1 MRNPWIWLV
10 AIFLFSNGVQAFA
23 GDEREVSKTKAK
35 TQPNIPAES
44 KAKTTRPKP
53 DSAEMPVDPLE
64 KKTET
69 LRNQVRVKT
78 EMPPDDFGKSMQK
91 K

>member
-1 MRNPWIWLV
+1 MRNPWIWLG
-10 AIFLFSNGVQAFA
+10 AIFLFSNGIQSFA
-23 GDEREVSKTKAK
+23 GDEREISKTRAK
-35 TQPNIPAES
+35 TQSNIQAES
-44 KAKTTRPKP
+44 KAKTARPKM

-64 KKTET
+64 KKAEA
-69 LRNQVRVKT
+69 LRNQERGKT